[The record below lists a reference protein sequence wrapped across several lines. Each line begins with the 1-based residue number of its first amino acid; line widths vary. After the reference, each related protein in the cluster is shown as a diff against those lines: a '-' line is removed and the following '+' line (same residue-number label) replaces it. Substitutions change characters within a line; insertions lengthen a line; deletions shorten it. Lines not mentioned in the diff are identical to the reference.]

1 MKKILF
7 IILLSTAILS
17 GCKKYEEGPY
27 ISFRPDNRRLM
38 GEWLVTEYISNGID
52 SLQYFKDS
60 CGANLGI
67 NELEDDNWQ
76 FIIGFGNSKK
86 LYGGFGGV
94 MDFTSNRKGLEITP
108 FYNSYYGSYVIG
120 PFSPNTKITWKLI
133 KLTNKEFKMTI
144 DVNNRSYKMSFKKIT
159 DSRGKPI

>member
-1 MKKILF
+1 MKKTLYF
-7 IILLSTAILS
+7 ILLSTIIIS
-17 GCKKYEEGPY
+17 GCKKYEEGPF
-27 ISFRPDNRRLM
+27 ISFRPEGRRLL
-38 GEWLVTEYISNGID
+38 GDWLVTEYTSNGID

-67 NELEDDNWQ
+67 NDLEDDNWQ

-94 MDFTSNRKGLEITP
+94 MDFTANRKGLEITP
-108 FYNSYYGSYVIG
+108 FYDYYGNFVFG
-120 PFSPNTKITWKLI
+120 PFSPKNKVTWKLL
-133 KLTNKEFKMTI
+133 KLTNKEFRMTT
-144 DVNNRSYKMSFKKIT
+144 DFNNRSYKMSFKKIT